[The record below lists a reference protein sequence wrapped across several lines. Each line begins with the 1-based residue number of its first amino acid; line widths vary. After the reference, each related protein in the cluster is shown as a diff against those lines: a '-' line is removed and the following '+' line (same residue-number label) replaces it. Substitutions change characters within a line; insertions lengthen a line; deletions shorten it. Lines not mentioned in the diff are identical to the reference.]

1 MICLTGTKL
10 KIRFIYV
17 RFNCKRR
24 KVGKCVCY
32 VWTVCFY
39 VFCGAGSVFCVF
51 FLCCIFVCKLLYSE
65 CAAAGG
71 AVQQLLAMVSQPR
84 AARDNGPGNHL
95 CKRFTITL
103 LHST

>member
-17 RFNCKRR
+17 RFNCKKR

-51 FLCCIFVCKLLYSE
+51 SVLYFYVSCCI
-65 CAAAGG
+65 
-71 AVQQLLAMVSQPR
+71 VSVLQR
-84 AARDNGPGNHL
+84 VVL
-95 CKRFTITL
+95 CSSCLPWSPNPVLRGITDRETT
-103 LHST
+103 SANASP

>member
-1 MICLTGTKL
+1 MRILC
-10 KIRFIYV
+10 
-17 RFNCKRR
+17 
-24 KVGKCVCY
+24 
-32 VWTVCFY
+32 
-39 VFCGAGSVFCVF
+39 F
-51 FLCCIFVCKLLYSE
+51 FLCCIFVCVLLYSE